1 MAIKYFLLYLYYKS
15 NKMKTILILLSSL
28 TLTFVS
34 YSQKKSLFEW
44 PIADETIDINVAKKE
59 GFAMSFSRPSYYVY
73 KEKVNMKN
81 SLASLD
87 MYMDLGTTND
97 QFFYFFDIENK
108 KITVV
113 QNRNMVYTFNFSKVS
128 IKNNVLI
135 FKIKK
140 DDKSVSIFVDLNDHI
155 FKISEYYEAVNMS
168 DVSVSVDVYFYPK
181 K

>member
-1 MAIKYFLLYLYYKS
+1 
-15 NKMKTILILLSSL
+15 MKTILILLSSL

-44 PIADETIDINVAKKE
+44 PIVDKPIDEEIAKKE
-59 GFAMSFSRPSYYVY
+59 GFAMSFSQPSSYVY
-73 KEKVNMKN
+73 KDKVNIN
-81 SLASLD
+81 YLCGSD
-87 MYMDLGTTND
+87 IHVDLGMTND

-113 QNRNMVYTFNFSKVS
+113 QNRSIVYKYDFSKVR

-135 FKIKK
+135 FRIKEDGK
-140 DDKSVSIFVDLNDHI
+140 TINIYVGLDNHV
-155 FKISEYYEAVNMS
+155 FKITEYNESLNMT
-168 DVSVSVDVYFYPK
+168 DVSVCVDAYFYPK